1 MRNLVALFVVFAL
14 AVFSGCATV
23 QRKLLFYPT
32 HRTQTNGL
40 AEWKHQGTLI
50 GYSRLVAD
58 PENVWLLIHGN
69 GGQAAD
75 RVNAMSAFSAR
86 DSVFVLEYPGYGSR
100 PGKPSKGAFDASA
113 AEAYRL
119 LRNMFPEKPVCVA
132 GESIGSGP
140 ASMLAREAVPPDKLV
155 LVVPFDDLK
164 RVAADYLPHFSVG
177 LILGAS
183 WNNVE
188 SLSTYKGPIDI
199 FGAQQDT
206 VISIDHARVLAASLP
221 QAKFTIVTG
230 GHNDWSRQREVQ
242 IRNP

>member
-1 MRNLVALFVVFAL
+1 MNRPAKLLCEKVASTKPEEISVAASVSGALRNLVALFAVSAL

-32 HRTQTNGL
+32 HRTQTTGL
-40 AEWKHQGTLI
+40 TEWKHEGALI

-69 GGQAAD
+69 AGQAAD
-75 RVNAMSAFSAR
+75 RIYAISAFSAH

-100 PGKPSKGAFDASA
+100 PGKPSKGAFDAAA

-119 LRNMFPEKPVCVA
+119 LRNSFPGKPVCVT

-140 ASMLAREAVPPDKLV
+140 ACMLAREAVSPDKLV

-164 RVAADYLPHFSVG
+164 RVAADHL
-177 LILGAS
+177 
-183 WNNVE
+183 
-188 SLSTYKGPIDI
+188 
-199 FGAQQDT
+199 
-206 VISIDHARVLAASLP
+206 
-221 QAKFTIVTG
+221 
-230 GHNDWSRQREVQ
+230 
-242 IRNP
+242 